1 MNNLDNTNNSTF
13 ALSEDWVEKI
23 RQGAFTLTVEAE
35 KETEDSFD
43 VASWD
48 TFELSEDW
56 VAELRQDDLAL
67 TSQGNSLKWKD
78 TLD

>member
-1 MNNLDNTNNSTF
+1 MNKNNNNVHLSVLTEDWIKELRQGDF
-13 ALSEDWVEKI
+13 ALTVDVEK
-23 RQGAFTLTVEAE
+23 AE
-35 KETEDSFD
+35 ESFD

-48 TFELSEDW
+48 TLDGTESW
-56 VAELRQDDLAL
+56 VEELRQDDLAL

>member
-1 MNNLDNTNNSTF
+1 MNKNNNNFNLSVLD
-13 ALSEDWVEKI
+13 EEWIEEI
-23 RQGAFTLTVEAE
+23 RQGDFTLTVEAE
-35 KETEDSFD
+35 KEAEDSFD

-56 VAELRQDDLAL
+56 VEELRQEDLDL
-67 TSQGNSLKWKD
+67 TAQGNSLKWKD